1 MPTQVRILLRPL
13 SVVNSLIFF
22 GVVFVTLALVAMEIT
37 VRRLRGR
44 ALMWAF
50 ATAAVL
56 IAGAVLQVLGQSGL
70 WTVLSLVA
78 GALCL
83 TMADRAA
90 DAADSAAGP
99 ST

>member
-1 MPTQVRILLRPL
+1 M
-13 SVVNSLIFF
+13 NSLIFF
-22 GVVFVTLALVAMEIT
+22 GIVLVTLVLVAMEIA

-56 IAGAVLQVLGQSGL
+56 IAGAVLQVLDQSAL

-90 DAADSAAGP
+90 DAEDSSPGP